1 MKNITILGIFVA
13 DLAFFSKKIPEKG
26 ETILGDNF
34 VVGPG
39 GKGSN
44 QAVAAAK
51 SGSQV
56 NFISKIGT
64 DQYGE
69 IAKKIYQETNIGT
82 DNLFVTDKF
91 STGVAAILIN
101 RDTGDNAISVVP
113 GAAGQ
118 LTIED
123 IYKAENEIKNST
135 IFLTQ
140 LEAPLDIVI
149 KSLKIAKS
157 NSVTTI
163 LNPAPAAKI
172 ENEVFPLID
181 FFTPNESEASFY
193 VDGEIKNED
202 NAKKYAKDILKLGVK
217 NVVIT
222 LGENGVYFENSNE
235 NFFVPSLDLKNKVV
249 DTSGAGDAFNGAFA
263 TALCENKSILESIK
277 FANAYAGISTTRIG
291 TANSMPTREE
301 IDKIMQ
307 IM

>member
-1 MKNITILGIFVA
+1 MKNISILGIFVA

-26 ETILGDNF
+26 ETILGDDF

-51 SGSQV
+51 SGSSV

-69 IAKKIYQETNIGT
+69 LAKNIYKETNVGT
-82 DNLFVTDKF
+82 KYVFTTDKF

-101 RDTGDNAISVVP
+101 KETGDNAISVVP

-123 IYKAENEIKNST
+123 VNQAEEEIKNSS

-140 LEAPLDIVI
+140 LESPMETVI
-149 KSLKIAKS
+149 HSLKIAKS
-157 NSVTTI
+157 NNVTTI
-163 LNPAPAAKI
+163 LNPAPAAKL
-172 ENEVFPLID
+172 EKQVFPLID
-181 FFTPNESEASFY
+181 YFTPNESEASFY
-193 VDGEIKNED
+193 VDGDIKNEVD
-202 NAKKYAKDILKLGVK
+202 AKKYAKDIIHLGVK
-217 NVVIT
+217 NVLIT
-222 LGENGVYFENSNE
+222 LGAKGVYFENANE
-235 NFFVPSLDLKNKVV
+235 SHFIPALDLKDQVV
-249 DTSGAGDAFNGAFA
+249 DTSGAGDAFNGSFA
-263 TALCENKSILESIK
+263 TALCENKSIVDSVK

-291 TANSMPTREE
+291 TANSMPTRVE
-301 IDKIMQ
+301 IDKIL
-307 IM
+307 

>member
-1 MKNITILGIFVA
+1 MKNISILGIFVA

-26 ETILGDNF
+26 ETILGDDF

-51 SGSQV
+51 SGSSV

-69 IAKKIYQETNIGT
+69 LAKNIYKETNVGT
-82 DNLFVTDKF
+82 KYVFTTDKF

-101 RDTGDNAISVVP
+101 KETGDNAISVVP

-123 IYKAENEIKNST
+123 VNQAEEEIKNSS

-140 LEAPLDIVI
+140 LESPMETVI
-149 KSLKIAKS
+149 HSLKIAKS
-157 NSVTTI
+157 NNVTTI
-163 LNPAPAAKI
+163 LNPAPAAKL
-172 ENEVFPLID
+172 EKQVFPLID
-181 FFTPNESEASFY
+181 YFTPNESEASFY
-193 VDGEIKNED
+193 VDGDIKNEVD
-202 NAKKYAKDILKLGVK
+202 AKKYAKDIIHLGVK
-217 NVVIT
+217 NVLIT
-222 LGENGVYFENSNE
+222 LGAKGVYFENANE
-235 NFFVPSLDLKNKVV
+235 SHFIPALDLKDKVV
-249 DTSGAGDAFNGAFA
+249 DTSGAGDAFNGSFA
-263 TALCENKSILESIK
+263 TALCENKSIVDSIK

-291 TANSMPTREE
+291 TANSMPTRVE
-301 IDKIMQ
+301 IDKIL
-307 IM
+307 

>member
-1 MKNITILGIFVA
+1 MKNISILGIFVA

-26 ETILGDNF
+26 ETILGDDF

-51 SGSQV
+51 SGSSV

-69 IAKKIYQETNIGT
+69 LAKNIYKETNVGT
-82 DNLFVTDKF
+82 KYVFTTDKF

-101 RDTGDNAISVVP
+101 KETGDNAISVVP

-123 IYKAENEIKNST
+123 VNQAEEEIKNSS

-140 LEAPLDIVI
+140 LESPMETVI
-149 KSLKIAKS
+149 HSLKIAKS
-157 NSVTTI
+157 NNVTTI
-163 LNPAPAAKI
+163 LNPAPAAKL
-172 ENEVFPLID
+172 EKQVFPLID
-181 FFTPNESEASFY
+181 YFTPNESEASFY
-193 VDGEIKNED
+193 VDGDIKNEVD
-202 NAKKYAKDILKLGVK
+202 AKKYAKDIIHLGVK
-217 NVVIT
+217 NVLIT
-222 LGENGVYFENSNE
+222 LGEKGVYFENANE
-235 NFFVPSLDLKNKVV
+235 SHFIPALDLKDKVV
-249 DTSGAGDAFNGAFA
+249 DTSGAGDAFNGSFA
-263 TALCENKSILESIK
+263 TALCENKSIVDSVK

-291 TANSMPTREE
+291 TANSMPTRVE
-301 IDKIMQ
+301 IDKIL
-307 IM
+307 